1 MNSTRLKRIARAID
15 RLPGQAE
22 MDPEIKAK
30 LEEVRYKVN
39 HNIPMNPI
47 SSLEA
52 VSSIPNNLSTFPLV
66 TCNFPNLQKRLI
78 ELFPPVK

>member
-15 RLPGQAE
+15 RLPGQTE

-39 HNIPMNPI
+39 HNIPMDPI
-47 SSLEA
+47 SEEEA
-52 VSSIPNNLSTFPLV
+52 AELV
-66 TCNFPNLQKRLI
+66 ARIRARLG
-78 ELFPPVK
+78 L

>member
-1 MNSTRLKRIARAID
+1 MTKIRLRKIERAIN
-15 RLPGQAE
+15 RLPGQCE

-47 SSLEA
+47 SEEEA
-52 VSSIPNNLSTFPLV
+52 DKLV
-66 TCNFPNLQKRLI
+66 ARIRARLG
-78 ELFPPVK
+78 L

>member
-15 RLPGQAE
+15 RLPGHCE

-39 HNIPMNPI
+39 HNIPMNHI
-47 SSLEA
+47 SEEEA
-52 VSSIPNNLSTFPLV
+52 AELVASIRA
-66 TCNFPNLQKRLI
+66 RLG
-78 ELFPPVK
+78 L

>member
-15 RLPGQAE
+15 RLPGHCE

-39 HNIPMNPI
+39 HNIPMNHI
-47 SSLEA
+47 SEEEA
-52 VSSIPNNLSTFPLV
+52 DKLV
-66 TCNFPNLQKRLI
+66 AGIRARLG
-78 ELFPPVK
+78 L

>member
-15 RLPGQAE
+15 RIPVKTE

-39 HNIPMNPI
+39 HNIPMDPI
-47 SSLEA
+47 SEEEA
-52 VSSIPNNLSTFPLV
+52 DKLV
-66 TCNFPNLQKRLI
+66 ARIRARLG
-78 ELFPPVK
+78 L

>member
-15 RLPGQAE
+15 RLPGHCE

-39 HNIPMNPI
+39 HNIPMDPI
-47 SSLEA
+47 SEEEA
-52 VSSIPNNLSTFPLV
+52 DKLV
-66 TCNFPNLQKRLI
+66 ARIKARLG
-78 ELFPPVK
+78 L

>member
-15 RLPGQAE
+15 RIPVKTE

-39 HNIPMNPI
+39 HNIPMDPI
-47 SSLEA
+47 SEEEA
-52 VSSIPNNLSTFPLV
+52 AELV
-66 TCNFPNLQKRLI
+66 ARIRARLG
-78 ELFPPVK
+78 L

>member
-15 RLPGQAE
+15 RLPGQCE

-39 HNIPMNPI
+39 HNIPMDPI
-47 SSLEA
+47 SEEEA
-52 VSSIPNNLSTFPLV
+52 AELV
-66 TCNFPNLQKRLI
+66 ARIRTRLG
-78 ELFPPVK
+78 L

>member
-15 RLPGQAE
+15 RLPGQCE

-39 HNIPMNPI
+39 NNIPMNHI
-47 SSLEA
+47 SEEEA
-52 VSSIPNNLSTFPLV
+52 AELVASIRA
-66 TCNFPNLQKRLI
+66 RLG
-78 ELFPPVK
+78 L

>member
-15 RLPGQAE
+15 RIPVKTE

-39 HNIPMNPI
+39 HNIPMDPI
-47 SSLEA
+47 SEEEA
-52 VSSIPNNLSTFPLV
+52 AELVASIRA
-66 TCNFPNLQKRLI
+66 RLG
-78 ELFPPVK
+78 L

>member
-15 RLPGQAE
+15 RLPVQTE

-39 HNIPMNPI
+39 HNIPMDPI
-47 SSLEA
+47 SEEEA
-52 VSSIPNNLSTFPLV
+52 AELVASIRA
-66 TCNFPNLQKRLI
+66 RLG
-78 ELFPPVK
+78 L

>member
-15 RLPGQAE
+15 RLPGHCE

-39 HNIPMNPI
+39 HNIPMDPI
-47 SSLEA
+47 SEEEA
-52 VSSIPNNLSTFPLV
+52 AELVASIRA
-66 TCNFPNLQKRLI
+66 RLG
-78 ELFPPVK
+78 L

>member
-15 RLPGQAE
+15 RLPVKTE

-39 HNIPMNPI
+39 HNIPMNHI
-47 SSLEA
+47 SKEEA
-52 VSSIPNNLSTFPLV
+52 EKLV
-66 TCNFPNLQKRLI
+66 AGIKARLG
-78 ELFPPVK
+78 L

>member
-15 RLPGQAE
+15 RLPVKTE

-39 HNIPMNPI
+39 HNIPMDPI
-47 SSLEA
+47 SEEEA
-52 VSSIPNNLSTFPLV
+52 AELVASIRA
-66 TCNFPNLQKRLI
+66 RLG
-78 ELFPPVK
+78 L

>member
-15 RLPGQAE
+15 RLPGHCE

-39 HNIPMNPI
+39 HNIPMNHI
-47 SSLEA
+47 SEEEA
-52 VSSIPNNLSTFPLV
+52 AELV
-66 TCNFPNLQKRLI
+66 ARIRARLG
-78 ELFPPVK
+78 L